1 MHLVEVILQAP
12 SSDLPWGRQAG
23 CSSGTV
29 RHLRTQIITVPCLD
43 SFPLVFT
50 SLSSKMVSQQDPFCT
65 PHHLFFHKE
74 KYI

>member
-29 RHLRTQIITVPCLD
+29 RHLRTQFITVPCLY
-43 SFPLVFT
+43 VV
-50 SLSSKMVSQQDPFCT
+50 LSDALSVALSGALSVCCMMPCLSVVLSDA
-65 PHHLFFHKE
+65 LSV
-74 KYI
+74 